1 MQLFESRKAFVTHVN
16 EALNTPSPTRRR
28 ELYQTWRTLYGDD
41 TARSYARS
49 AESIWASKDRS
60 LVAKIEQMIKE
71 PPQPL
76 PDYMIVRD

>member
-1 MQLFESRKAFVTHVN
+1 MQLYESRLAFVNHVN

-49 AESIWASKDRS
+49 AESIFESKDRS
-60 LVAKIEQMIKE
+60 LVTKIEQMIKE
-71 PPQPL
+71 PPKPL
-76 PDYMIVRD
+76 PDYMIVR